1 MKEEQRCAVGAS
13 CSKEEFSVCSLMRT
27 LDNKKIVIQEN
38 RFGVLNIV
46 HELGPHD
53 EELPIRGDREDS
65 LQVPLAPDP
74 QNTYLLSLALR

>member
-1 MKEEQRCAVGAS
+1 MKEEQRCVVGAS

-46 HELGPHD
+46 HELGPSD
-53 EELPIRGDREDS
+53 EELPI
-65 LQVPLAPDP
+65 
-74 QNTYLLSLALR
+74 